1 MISPRLKQF
10 ARARLITCAS
20 CGGALQPFSR
30 GKYDPFWII
39 VLIVAGAA
47 AVFYLVGIAI
57 MALGLVLLH
66 QKITFW
72 ACPVCTNPKARP
84 NPSSF

>member
-1 MISPRLKQF
+1 M
-10 ARARLITCAS
+10 
-20 CGGALQPFSR
+20 
-30 GKYDPFWII
+30 I

-47 AVFYLVGIAI
+47 SVFYLVGIAI

-84 NPSSF
+84 SPSSL